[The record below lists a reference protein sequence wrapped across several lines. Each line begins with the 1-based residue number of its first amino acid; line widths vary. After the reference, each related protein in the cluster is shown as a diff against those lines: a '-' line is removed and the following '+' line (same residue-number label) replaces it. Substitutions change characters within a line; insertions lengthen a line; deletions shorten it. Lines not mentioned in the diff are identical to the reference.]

1 MAGWTSHGLND
12 PSMLL
17 YIAKRLLASVL
28 VVLAMVFIVTLI
40 LDIIPGDPVILM
52 LGDAATPA
60 TIAKLRHQLDLDKP
74 LLARYGNYVWNLLHG
89 NMGHSIREM
98 APVSDLI
105 GVAWPRTLE
114 LTFVAM
120 VLTLLVGL
128 PLGVISGAKP
138 GSLVDHLSRVS
149 SLLGLC
155 MPVFWIGLILMF
167 LFSLKLGWFPVG
179 GTGSWRH
186 LVLPAVTMAAYT
198 VATLA
203 RMTRSSLMEVMGEDY
218 IRTARAK
225 GLTFRA
231 VVVLHALRNALIP
244 IVTVFGMQV
253 GQLMGGAILTETVF
267 AWPGLGRLMVGAI
280 LDRDY
285 PLLQGTIL
293 VFAGVYTLINLIVDL
308 SYGLIDPQ
316 VSRK

>member
-1 MAGWTSHGLND
+1 
-12 PSMLL
+12 MLL
-17 YIAKRLLASVL
+17 YLIRRLLASVL

-52 LGDAATPA
+52 LGDTATPA
-60 TIAKLRHQLDLDKP
+60 TIAKLRHQLGLDEP
-74 LLARYGNYVWNLLHG
+74 LLVRYGNYLWRLLHG
-89 NMGHSIREM
+89 DMGHSIREM
-98 APVSDLI
+98 APVSHLI
-105 GVAWPRTLE
+105 GTAWPRTLE
-114 LTFVAM
+114 LTAVAM
-120 VLTLLVGL
+120 FLTLIIGL
-128 PLGVISGAKP
+128 PLGIISGAKP
-138 GSLVDHLSRVS
+138 GSLSDHFSRVT

-155 MPVFWIGLILMF
+155 MPVFWIGLVLMYF
-167 LFSLKLGWFPVG
+167 FSFKLGWFPVG
-179 GTGSWRH
+179 GTGTWKH
-186 LVLPAVTMAAYT
+186 LFLPAVTMAAYT

-203 RMTRSSLMEVMGEDY
+203 RMTRSSLMEVLGEDY

-225 GLTFRA
+225 GLSYGA
-231 VVVLHALRNALIP
+231 VVVFHGLRNALIP
-244 IVTVFGMQV
+244 IITVFGMQV

-293 VFAGVYTLINLIVDL
+293 IFASSYILINLLVDL

-316 VSRK
+316 VSQK

>member
-1 MAGWTSHGLND
+1 MFTYFIRR
-12 PSMLL
+12 M
-17 YIAKRLLASVL
+17 LASVG
-28 VVLAMVFIVTLI
+28 VILAMIFLVMLI
-40 LDIIPGDPVILM
+40 LDIVPGDPAALM
-52 LGDAATPA
+52 LGENATQEMVEE
-60 TIAKLRHQLDLDKP
+60 LRHQLGLDKP
-74 LLARYGNYVWNLLHG
+74 LLVRYVDYLWKLLHG
-89 NMGHSIREM
+89 NLGRSVREM
-98 APVSDLI
+98 APVSQLI
-105 GVAWPRTLE
+105 GDTWPATLQLTVAAMF
-114 LTFVAM
+114 LTFV
-120 VLTLLVGL
+120 VGV
-128 PLGVISGAKP
+128 PLGLVSGAKP
-138 GSLVDHLSRVS
+138 GSWLDHGSRIL

-167 LFSLKLGWFPVG
+167 FFSLQLGWFPVG
-179 GTGSWRH
+179 GIGSLRH
-186 LVLPAVTMAAYT
+186 LILPAITLSAYT

-225 GLTFRA
+225 GLNYLR
-231 VVVLHALRNALIP
+231 VVWGHAFRNALIP
-244 IVTVFGMQV
+244 IITVFGMQV

-293 VFAGVYTLINLIVDL
+293 VFAGSYILINFLVDL
-308 SYGLIDPQ
+308 SYGFIDPQ

>member
-1 MAGWTSHGLND
+1 
-12 PSMLL
+12 MLL
-17 YIAKRLLASVL
+17 YLIRRLLASVL

-52 LGDAATPA
+52 LGDTATPV
-60 TIAKLRHQLDLDKP
+60 TIAKLRHQLGLDEP
-74 LLARYGNYVWNLLHG
+74 LLVRYGNYLWRLLHG
-89 NMGHSIREM
+89 DMGHSIREM
-98 APVSDLI
+98 APVSHLI
-105 GVAWPRTLE
+105 GTAWPRTLE
-114 LTFVAM
+114 LTAVAM
-120 VLTLLVGL
+120 FLTLIIGL
-128 PLGVISGAKP
+128 PLGIISGAKP
-138 GSLVDHLSRVS
+138 GSLSDHFSRVT

-155 MPVFWIGLILMF
+155 MPVFWIGLVLMYF
-167 LFSLKLGWFPVG
+167 FSFKLGWFPVG
-179 GTGSWRH
+179 GTGTWKH
-186 LVLPAVTMAAYT
+186 LFLPAVTMAAYT

-203 RMTRSSLMEVMGEDY
+203 RMTRSSLMEVLGEDY

-225 GLTFRA
+225 GLSYGA
-231 VVVLHALRNALIP
+231 VVVFHGFRNALIP
-244 IVTVFGMQV
+244 IITVFGMQV

-293 VFAGVYTLINLIVDL
+293 IFASSYILINLLVDL

-316 VSRK
+316 VSQK

>member
-1 MAGWTSHGLND
+1 
-12 PSMLL
+12 MLL
-17 YIAKRLLASVL
+17 YLIKRLLASVL

-52 LGDAATPA
+52 LGDTATPT
-60 TIAKLRHQLDLDKP
+60 TIAKLRHQLGLDEP
-74 LLARYGNYVWNLLHG
+74 LLVRYGNYLWNLLHG

-98 APVSDLI
+98 APVVHLI
-105 GVAWPRTLE
+105 GAAWPRTLE
-114 LTFVAM
+114 LTAVAM
-120 VLTLLVGL
+120 FLTLIVGL
-128 PLGVISGAKP
+128 PLGIISGAKP
-138 GSLVDHLSRVS
+138 GSLSDHFSRVS

-155 MPVFWIGLILMF
+155 MPVFWIGLVLMYI
-167 LFSLKLGWFPVG
+167 FSFKLGWLPVG
-179 GTGSWRH
+179 GTGTWKH
-186 LVLPAVTMAAYT
+186 LILPAVTMAAYT

-203 RMTRSSLMEVMGEDY
+203 RMTRSSLMEVLGEDY

-225 GLTFRA
+225 GLSYGA
-231 VVVLHALRNALIP
+231 VVVLHGLRNAFIP
-244 IVTVFGMQV
+244 IITVFGMQV

-285 PLLQGTIL
+285 PLLQGTVL
-293 VFAGVYTLINLIVDL
+293 VFAGSYILINLLVDL

-316 VSRK
+316 VSQK

>member
-1 MAGWTSHGLND
+1 
-12 PSMLL
+12 
-17 YIAKRLLASVL
+17 
-28 VVLAMVFIVTLI
+28 MVFIVTLV
-40 LDIIPGDPVILM
+40 LDIIPGDPVTLM
-52 LGDAATPA
+52 LGDAATPEMVV
-60 TIAKLRHQLDLDKP
+60 KLRQQLGLDEP
-74 LLARYGNYVWNLLHG
+74 LVLRYADYLWNLLHG
-89 NMGHSIREM
+89 DMGHSIREM
-98 APVSDLI
+98 APVSQLI

-114 LTFVAM
+114 LTAVAM
-120 VLTLLVGL
+120 MLTLLVGL
-128 PLGVISGAKP
+128 PMGIVSGANP
-138 GSLVDHLSRVS
+138 GSLLDHISRLS

-155 MPVFWIGLILMF
+155 MPVFWTGLLLMYI
-167 LFSLKLGWFPVG
+167 FSLQLGWFPVG
-179 GTGSWRH
+179 GAGTWKH
-186 LVLPAVTMAAYT
+186 LILPAVTMAAYT

-225 GLTFRA
+225 GLA
-231 VVVLHALRNALIP
+231 NHGVVLFHGFRNALIP

-293 VFAGVYTLINLIVDL
+293 VFASAYIFINLLVDL

-316 VSRK
+316 VSTK

>member
-1 MAGWTSHGLND
+1 MGV
-12 PSMLL
+12 
-17 YIAKRLLASVL
+17 I
-28 VVLAMVFIVTLI
+28 LAMIFLVMLI
-40 LDIIPGDPVILM
+40 LDIVPGDPAALM
-52 LGDAATPA
+52 LGENATQEMVEE
-60 TIAKLRHQLDLDKP
+60 LRHQLGLDKP
-74 LLARYGNYVWNLLHG
+74 LLVRYVDYLWKLLHG
-89 NMGHSIREM
+89 NLGRSVREM
-98 APVSDLI
+98 APVSQLI
-105 GVAWPRTLE
+105 GDTWPATLQLTVAAMF
-114 LTFVAM
+114 LTFV
-120 VLTLLVGL
+120 VGV
-128 PLGVISGAKP
+128 PLGLVSGAKP
-138 GSLVDHLSRVS
+138 GSWLDHGSRLM

-167 LFSLKLGWFPVG
+167 FFSLQLGWFPVG
-179 GTGSWRH
+179 GIGSLRH
-186 LVLPAVTMAAYT
+186 LILPAVTLSAYT

-225 GLTFRA
+225 GLNYLR
-231 VVVLHALRNALIP
+231 VVWGHAFRNALIP
-244 IVTVFGMQV
+244 IITVFGMQV

-293 VFAGVYTLINLIVDL
+293 VFAGSYILINFLVDL
-308 SYGLIDPQ
+308 SYGFIDPQ

>member
-1 MAGWTSHGLND
+1 
-12 PSMLL
+12 MLI
-17 YIAKRLLASVL
+17 YILKRLLASVIVIL
-28 VVLAMVFIVTLI
+28 SMVFIVTLV
-40 LDIIPGDPVILM
+40 LDIIPGDPVTLM
-52 LGDAATPA
+52 LGDAATPEMVV
-60 TIAKLRHQLDLDKP
+60 KLRQQLGLDEP
-74 LLARYGNYVWNLLHG
+74 LVLRYADYLWNLLHG
-89 NMGHSIREM
+89 DMGHSIREM
-98 APVSDLI
+98 APVSQLI

-114 LTFVAM
+114 LTAVAM
-120 VLTLLVGL
+120 MLTLLVGL
-128 PLGVISGAKP
+128 PMGIVSGANP
-138 GSLVDHLSRVS
+138 GSLLDHISRLS

-155 MPVFWIGLILMF
+155 MPVFWTGLLLMYI
-167 LFSLKLGWFPVG
+167 FSLQLGWFPVG
-179 GTGSWRH
+179 GAGTWKH
-186 LVLPAVTMAAYT
+186 LILPAVTMAAYT

-225 GLTFRA
+225 GLA
-231 VVVLHALRNALIP
+231 NHGVVLFHGFRNALIP

-293 VFAGVYTLINLIVDL
+293 VFASAYIFINLLVDL

-316 VSRK
+316 VSTK

>member
-1 MAGWTSHGLND
+1 LVESSKN
-12 PSMLL
+12 PPMLI
-17 YIAKRLLASVL
+17 YILKRFLASVM
-28 VVLAMVFIVTLI
+28 VILAMVFIVTLV
-40 LDIIPGDPVILM
+40 LDIIPGDPVTLM
-52 LGDAATPA
+52 LGDAATPEMVV
-60 TIAKLRHQLDLDKP
+60 KLRQQLGLDKP
-74 LLARYGNYVWNLLHG
+74 LFVRYAEYLWNLLHG
-89 NMGHSIREM
+89 DMGHSIREM
-98 APVSDLI
+98 APVSRLI

-114 LTFVAM
+114 LTAVAM
-120 VLTLLVGL
+120 ILTLLAGL
-128 PLGVISGAKP
+128 PLGIVSGANP
-138 GSLVDHLSRVS
+138 GSLLDHVSRVS

-155 MPVFWIGLILMF
+155 MPVFWTGLLLMF
-167 LFSLKLGWFPVG
+167 VFSLQLGWFPVG
-179 GTGSWRH
+179 GAGTWKH
-186 LVLPAVTMAAYT
+186 LILPAVTMAAYT

-218 IRTARAK
+218 IRTARSK
-225 GLTFRA
+225 GLA
-231 VVVLHALRNALIP
+231 NNAIVLFHALRNALIP

-293 VFAGVYTLINLIVDL
+293 VFASSYIFINLLVDL

-316 VSRK
+316 VSTK

>member
-1 MAGWTSHGLND
+1 
-12 PSMLL
+12 MLF
-17 YIAKRLLASVL
+17 YILKRLLASVL
-28 VVLAMVFIVTLI
+28 VILAMVFIVTLV
-40 LDIIPGDPVILM
+40 LDIIPGDPVTLM
-52 LGDAATPA
+52 LGDAATPEMVSKI
-60 TIAKLRHQLDLDKP
+60 TRQLGLDKP
-74 LLARYGNYVWNLLHG
+74 LPVRYAEYLWNLLHG

-98 APVSDLI
+98 APVSRLI

-114 LTFVAM
+114 LTTVAM
-120 VLTLLVGL
+120 ILTLLVGL
-128 PLGVISGAKP
+128 PLGIVSGASP
-138 GSLVDHLSRVS
+138 GSLLDHVSRVG

-155 MPVFWIGLILMF
+155 MPVFWTGLLLMF
-167 LFSLKLGWFPVG
+167 VFSFQLGWLPVG
-179 GTGSWRH
+179 GTGTWQH
-186 LVLPAVTMAAYT
+186 LILPAFTMAAYT

-225 GLTFRA
+225 GLANVA
-231 VVVLHALRNALIP
+231 VVLLHALRNALIP

-293 VFAGVYTLINLIVDL
+293 VFAAAYILINLIVDL

-316 VSRK
+316 VTTK